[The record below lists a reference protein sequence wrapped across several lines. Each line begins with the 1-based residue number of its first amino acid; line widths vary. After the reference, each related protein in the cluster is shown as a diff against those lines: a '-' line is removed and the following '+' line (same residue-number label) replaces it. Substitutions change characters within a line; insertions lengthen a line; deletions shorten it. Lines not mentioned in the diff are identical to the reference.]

1 MAKVRAIKNQI
12 AGKAKQA
19 VGEVVGDQDLH
30 EEGKVQ
36 ANAGKAEAKAGKQ
49 QESKTGKLNPLRRL
63 NNLT

>member
-19 VGEVVGDQDLH
+19 VGEVVGDQELH
-30 EEGKVQ
+30 EEGKAQ
-36 ANAGKAEAKAGKQ
+36 ANAGKAEAEAGKQ
-49 QESKTGKLNPLRRL
+49 QENKPGKLNPLRRL